1 MSDVSVTKAAE
12 LSGVSRQT
20 LYNDMESGKL
30 SFTPKGKNGRVI
42 NVAELERVYGSLSLG
57 EKGDKDVS
65 RSVKSGQNELTLPE
79 NQLIELIKLR
89 EKLSG
94 LESLTDQQQ
103 DEIENLRKSLD
114 KAQDSHQR
122 LLEDKRED
130 KEKTDS
136 WKKSFDALEHRIA
149 NQEKVAKE
157 REEREQKLLD
167 ENRRIRQAY
176 SKQKKALE
184 DEKNKSFWK
193 KLFG

>member
-12 LSGVSRQT
+12 LSGVSRTT
-20 LYNDMESGKL
+20 LYNDMDSGKL

-42 NVAELERVYGSLSLG
+42 NVAELERVYGSLSF
-57 EKGDKDVS
+57 GDKSEVS
-65 RSVKSGQNELTLPE
+65 RTVKSEQNDFTVPE

-94 LESLTDQQQ
+94 LEALTDQQQ

-167 ENRRIRQAY
+167 ENRRIKQAY
-176 SKQKKALE
+176 TKQKKLLE
-184 DEKNKSFWK
+184 EEQGKSFWK